1 MQDSTVVMAGNS
13 GFFSSFVGTQ
23 GSWRLAVGHPVE
35 LSWGRL
41 ISSRDVQDGSCL
53 VAVMGD
59 CSLVLKRDYSIIVV
73 RVNSAVA
80 GVSVL
85 SNGGVQA
92 LLSLWCEVHLY

>member
-1 MQDSTVVMAGNS
+1 MAQKLG
-13 GFFSSFVGTQ
+13 FSSSLVGTQ

-73 RVNSAVA
+73 RVNSVVA
-80 GVSVL
+80 GATIL
-85 SNGGVQA
+85 SSGGVPSP
-92 LLSLWCEVHLY
+92 LSLLCELHLY